1 MRLCREAHWRYPS
14 GPHARF
20 RCGTKFENGDAPF
33 CNSDSTAAAY
43 ATARQ
48 CSESTARLQGSDAS
62 GSAYGPGVLRRC
74 SLPENDLGYV
84 PIANRLAESF
94 DIYSRST
101 PSSNFEIGS
110 SHSLEVPLQYP
121 VDPEFED
128 YKRNPYSKFR
138 LTLGSGLI
146 KSTIRE

>member
-20 RCGTKFENGDAPF
+20 RCGTKFENGDAQF

-101 PSSNFEIGS
+101 PSINFEIGS
-110 SHSLEVPLQYP
+110 SNLGLPTTRRFTVRGCGYRARPLAP
-121 VDPEFED
+121 
-128 YKRNPYSKFR
+128 
-138 LTLGSGLI
+138 LGLPITGLAE
-146 KSTIRE
+146 S

>member
-48 CSESTARLQGSDAS
+48 CSESTARLQRSDAS

-110 SHSLEVPLQYP
+110 RHCRGSIGGDARVTSPQN
-121 VDPEFED
+121 
-128 YKRNPYSKFR
+128 KRERAMPHRFLSIAAIAAAALFV
-138 LTLGSGLI
+138 S
-146 KSTIRE
+146 

>member
-74 SLPENDLGYV
+74 FLPENDLGYV

-110 SHSLEVPLQYP
+110 RHQNMRAARIGRWASVGSSAANYISNGVKEVCMFTDRALA
-121 VDPEFED
+121 
-128 YKRNPYSKFR
+128 N
-138 LTLGSGLI
+138 
-146 KSTIRE
+146 